1 MLLDSRQR
9 ELLRLIWRESRL
21 SRWEL
26 HQLTGVNPNAVG
38 AEAAALLQMGILRE
52 AAPEPVG
59 QGRPRVPLEID
70 TAARDVVGLALSPGQ
85 ADVARLNLRGQLLG
99 STQSKTVDDVG
110 ELVST
115 AQRLLKSTIREQTLA
130 VGISS
135 PGFLD
140 PEHHAILFSSV
151 VRRHQPLDIQSLYE
165 AAGGRPIVFE
175 NDMHALAVRWLLT
188 HQAEQSQ
195 DVLLVYIGDGRLG
208 AALLIE
214 GRPNR
219 GCLIG
224 ANELGHTRFKVDV
237 ERCYCGQVGC
247 LERICSSA
255 FLNGANGKHGN
266 DGRNNAP
273 DRPSGSL
280 FERIALYD
288 GNDERLDQM
297 LELLACGLSNAI
309 NFVRPNRLVLVSELA
324 RYPAFNDRL
333 LREIRAG
340 VLFELVDR
348 VRIDVWDQPG
358 AVSAETAGWLALAGL
373 YQEGWN
379 PL

>member
-1 MLLDSRQR
+1 
-9 ELLRLIWRESRL
+9 
-21 SRWEL
+21 
-26 HQLTGVNPNAVG
+26 
-38 AEAAALLQMGILRE
+38 
-52 AAPEPVG
+52 
-59 QGRPRVPLEID
+59 
-70 TAARDVVGLALSPGQ
+70 
-85 ADVARLNLRGQLLG
+85 
-99 STQSKTVDDVG
+99 
-110 ELVST
+110 
-115 AQRLLKSTIREQTLA
+115 
-130 VGISS
+130 
-135 PGFLD
+135 
-140 PEHHAILFSSV
+140 V
-151 VRRHQPLDIQSLYE
+151 VRTHQPLNIQSLYE
-165 AAGGRPIVFE
+165 AAGGRAIVFE

-195 DVLLVYIGDGRLG
+195 DVLLAYIGDGRLG

-247 LERICSSA
+247 LERICSTA
-255 FLNGANGKHGN
+255 FLNGHSGKNGASAPNKS
-266 DGRNNAP
+266 P
-273 DRPSGSL
+273 DRPAGSL

-297 LELLACGLSNAI
+297 LDLLACGLSNAV

-333 LREIRAG
+333 LREVRAG

-373 YQEGWN
+373 IKKGGIRCDSQSSEPERAVGI
-379 PL
+379 L

>member
-1 MLLDSRQR
+1 
-9 ELLRLIWRESRL
+9 
-21 SRWEL
+21 
-26 HQLTGVNPNAVG
+26 
-38 AEAAALLQMGILRE
+38 
-52 AAPEPVG
+52 
-59 QGRPRVPLEID
+59 
-70 TAARDVVGLALSPGQ
+70 
-85 ADVARLNLRGQLLG
+85 
-99 STQSKTVDDVG
+99 
-110 ELVST
+110 
-115 AQRLLKSTIREQTLA
+115 
-130 VGISS
+130 
-135 PGFLD
+135 
-140 PEHHAILFSSV
+140 
-151 VRRHQPLDIQSLYE
+151 
-165 AAGGRPIVFE
+165 
-175 NDMHALAVRWLLT
+175 MHALAVRWLLT

-208 AALLIE
+208 AALLVE

-224 ANELGHTRFKVDV
+224 ANELGHTRFPVEA

-255 FLNGANGKHGN
+255 FLNGRIGKDGENGRDKL
-266 DGRNNAP
+266 P
-273 DRPSGSL
+273 DRRAAGSL
-280 FERIALYD
+280 FERIARYD
-288 GNDERLDQM
+288 GSDERLDQM
-297 LELLACGLSNAI
+297 TELLACGLSNAV

-333 LREIRAG
+333 LRQIRAG